1 MPEFKVVISEKG
13 KSYAKDLSNEESEIF
28 LGKKLKDKIQGDHL
42 GFKDYEF
49 EITGGSGKEGFPMR
63 FDLEGIG
70 RKKIFI
76 TKGHVGARINK
87 KGLRLKKT
95 VRGNTISQLT
105 SQINL
110 NVIKQ
115 GSKALEEIFGKTAKE
130 VKEEK
135 KEEKPKEGK
144 DKKEIASKSREEVNK
159 AEAKE

>member
-1 MPEFKVVISEKG
+1 
-13 KSYAKDLSNEESEIF
+13 
-28 LGKKLKDKIQGDHL
+28 
-42 GFKDYEF
+42 
-49 EITGGSGKEGFPMR
+49 MR